1 MDQKPANALTR
12 FGAAILDAMLCFLL
26 LTVVSSFVSA
36 PIIGNLEGYKTNYE
50 IYETKLVSS
59 GLFVKEENA
68 LNVVIADFSMEKVD
82 EYDRK
87 LIEFYQAY
95 PSEEENKV
103 ESYVESKK
111 KATDVFTYHEE
122 DASFEVTGSEAA
134 VSSFYQQA
142 YSDALVYFRTA
153 DSEYGAAYSKVYL
166 YTQVNR
172 YVSISVGLLIVYL
185 LFPMVFK
192 NGETLGKKLF
202 SLRLAKADHPEA
214 RASRVQILVRFA
226 VIAFIEVGL
235 SLFFWW
241 IPLILS
247 LCLMLFTKNKSALH
261 DLIAK
266 TTVMEKV
273 KDLPTYRDK
282 RTVVLEE
289 SDVSVV
295 PETETQEKT
304 AETDENE
311 TERSDEEPSE
321 K

>member
-12 FGAAILDAMLCFLL
+12 FGAAVLDAMLCFLL
-26 LTVVSSFVSA
+26 LTIVSSFISA
-36 PIIGNLEGYKTNYE
+36 PIIGNLEGYKANYE

-59 GLFVKEENA
+59 GLFVKEENVV
-68 LNVVIADFSMEKVD
+68 NVIIADFSMEKVD

-87 LIEFYQAY
+87 LLEFYEAY
-95 PSEEENKV
+95 PSETENKV

-122 DASFEVTGSEAA
+122 NASFEVTGSEAA

-172 YVSISVGLLIVYL
+172 YVSISAGLLIVYL

-202 SLRLAKADHPEA
+202 SLRLAKADRPEEK
-214 RASRVQILVRFA
+214 ASRVQILIRFA

-235 SLFFWW
+235 SLFFYW

-266 TTVMEKV
+266 TTVMEKA
-273 KDLPTYRDK
+273 KDLPMYRDK
-282 RTVVLEE
+282 RTVVVEE
-289 SDVSVV
+289 SDVSAPEEAGI
-295 PETETQEKT
+295 PETKDEIAEIKT
-304 AETDENE
+304 ES
-311 TERSDEEPSE
+311 SDEESSQ